1 MPPRGQAPRFKSH
14 INRGVMSEAP
24 ITVVMITRNRGR
36 HIHTALEHLV
46 ALPERPHII
55 VVDNGSSD
63 DTVNIARS
71 FHRSVEV
78 VPLGRNMGGAGR
90 NVGVALASTPYV
102 AFSDDDSWWA
112 AGSLDRACNLF
123 ESHPRLGLVEAR
135 ILVGPHQRIDPVC
148 QLMAESPL
156 ASHHQDG
163 SRPPGITIT
172 SFIACGA
179 IVRRAAFRQVGGFHP
194 RFGVGGEEEVLALD
208 LLRNGWQLVYDEELT
223 AYHYPSPIRN
233 LARRQRHQV
242 RNALWT
248 AWLRRPASS
257 ALATTWRIVSTSLS
271 DDTRRVGLFDAL
283 LGLPWILPARHPIPP
298 SIDRQVQVTEASFYG
313 SLGARS

>member
-1 MPPRGQAPRFKSH
+1 
-14 INRGVMSEAP
+14 MSEAP

-36 HIHTALEHLV
+36 HIHTALEHLI

-63 DTVNIARS
+63 DTLNIART
-71 FHRSVEV
+71 FHPSVEV
-78 VPLGRNMGGAGR
+78 VPLGKNMGGAGR

-112 AGSLDRACNLF
+112 AGALNLACNLF
-123 ESHPRLGLVEAR
+123 ESDPRLGLVEAR
-135 ILVGPHQRIDPVC
+135 ILVGPHQQIDPVC
-148 QLMAESPL
+148 QVMAESPL
-156 ASHHQDG
+156 APDG
-163 SRPPGITIT
+163 KDGIRLSGIPIT

-179 IVRRAAFRQVGGFHP
+179 IVRRAAFRQIGGFHP

-208 LLRNGWQLVYDEELT
+208 LLRKGWRLIYAEELT

-257 ALATTWRIVSTSLS
+257 AVASTWRIVSTSLR
-271 DDTRRVGLFDAL
+271 DDSRRVGLFDAL
-283 LGLPWILPARHPIPP
+283 LGLPWILTARHPIPA
-298 SIDRQVQVTEASFYG
+298 SIDRQVQLAEASFYG
-313 SLGARS
+313 SLAAKS